1 MILNHVH
8 YYIAKIEKKNFNP
21 KQNRN
26 DYAISFRFTN
36 VSIFMRKGNYL
47 DVQIILNNNAS
58 SDIESKIFCRRAN
71 KF

>member
-36 VSIFMRKGNYL
+36 ASIFMRKGNYL
-47 DVQIILNNNAS
+47 DVQIILNNNAC
-58 SDIESKIFCRRAN
+58 FVGY
-71 KF
+71 